1 MLNSAR
7 PLGIFKLIHHD
18 IFTPFFF
25 STCLAILLH
34 ICYAFSFVL
43 FFLSFYF
50 CNSNIS
56 NRKQRGEFFVIL
68 YSKFLGVFILTKDL
82 SSLARMLI
90 NRACRAVENF

>member
-1 MLNSAR
+1 MIYL
-7 PLGIFKLIHHD
+7 PH
-18 IFTPFFF
+18 FFLDL
-25 STCLAILLH
+25 SR
-34 ICYAFSFVL
+34 SFVTYL
-43 FFLSFYF
+43 LRILVCAFFLSFYF